1 MYDRVFQTSL
11 KFVVAVVLAVCG
23 TSTARAEVSRA
34 DSLPTAAGTISIN
47 LVTPLEGAI
56 SDDDLAIAAII
67 TSTFQLNSVKAQV
80 DGREISLTYS
90 STAICNGSACNAGWS
105 GTLSLAGLTRGAK
118 TLVVTATDVF
128 GGSNGMQRPFIYDR
142 PPQVTV
148 TSPIAESVTG
158 LTLRV
163 KAECADDNPAGCSSI
178 SVYYQHPSFAPG
190 TSGTVAAVNQSS
202 FDQDVTLPARIKE
215 LVTDGN
221 MLILGVRG
229 TDSANQTRTVTRII
243 YVQQNSRLIEV
254 ESFAGRILDVQGDR
268 VLLLNNP
275 GTAANSLK
283 IRSRSTGN
291 ESIIPLNGQVV
302 TAGFLSTKGAV
313 FSATD
318 SATVAPAGRVY
329 ESRDGAL
336 LDLGELFTDV
346 KVTGD
351 YALWD
356 TFDRALSRPVLPRRN
371 LSSGI
376 TSQVATE
383 TNAGGAADV
392 AGNGDVV
399 YTLATARDAQGR
411 DLYNIYRYR
420 GGSSSQLTNDAADF
434 ANGYPVTDGNSV
446 VYQRQ
451 PRSPQSSDYTLSLID
466 SSNSRI
472 DLASQSRALSRGE
485 YQAAGGWVA
494 FPKINGGASQ
504 VWTRSPSGV
513 LQQITFFGTNSLTN
527 QLSANG
533 EVVLTNSGRMYLQRT
548 GEPPFDFAA
557 SSRLKAFTVGD
568 QWYAFLGRTLFRLP
582 VAAELAPVLLTDSQ
596 TGRAII
602 LSSVTHL
609 RDPLPFASDTNL
621 ASDRRTRLLL
631 FARNV
636 DWLRVNPN
644 APLTVL
650 AEDSSHRTF
659 NLTVEHAAVH
669 PNLNWLTEIVV
680 RLPDELSNGGVLK
693 ITVNAAGFVSNQ
705 TSVTIVPAP

>member
-1 MYDRVFQTSL
+1 MNGRFLPKSL
-11 KFVVAVVLAVCG
+11 KLVVAVVLAVCAF
-23 TSTARAEVSRA
+23 SIARAKTSRA
-34 DSLPTAAGTISIN
+34 VSQSAGTFSIN

-56 SDDDLAIAAII
+56 SDNDLAIAAIV

-90 STAICNGSACNAGWS
+90 TTAICNGSACNAGWS
-105 GTLSLAGLTRGAK
+105 GTLSLAGLSRGAK

-128 GGSNGMQRPFIYDR
+128 GDSGVKERSFIYDR
-142 PPQVTV
+142 PPQLTV
-148 TSPIAESVTG
+148 TSPITESVTG
-158 LTLRV
+158 LSLRV
-163 KAECADDNPAGCSSI
+163 KANCVDDNPAGCSSI

-190 TSGTVAAVNQSS
+190 TSGTVATVNQST
-202 FDQDVTLPARIKE
+202 FDQDVTLPASIKE

-229 TDSANQTRTVTRII
+229 TDSANQTHSVTRII

-254 ESFAGRILDVQGDR
+254 ESFIGRILDVQGDR

-275 GTAANSLK
+275 GTTGNILK
-283 IRSRSTGN
+283 IRSRSTGD
-291 ESIIPLNGQVV
+291 ESVIPLNGQVV

-329 ESRDGAL
+329 ELRDGAL
-336 LDLGELFTDV
+336 LDLGELFIDL

-356 TFDRALSRPVLPRRN
+356 TFDRTVSRPVLLTRD

-376 TSQVATE
+376 TTQVAAD

-420 GGSSSQLTNDAADF
+420 GGNSSQLTNDAANF
-434 ANGYPVTDGNSV
+434 ANSSPVTDGSNV

-451 PRSPQSSDYTLSLID
+451 PRSPQPSDYILSAID
-466 SSNSRI
+466 SSNGRT

-494 FPKINGGASQ
+494 FPKIAGGASQ

-513 LQQITFFGTNSLTN
+513 VQQITFFGTNSLTN

-533 EVVLTNSGRMYLQRT
+533 EVVLTNSGRMYLQRA
-548 GEPPFDFAA
+548 GDPLFDFAA

-582 VAAELAPVLLTDSQ
+582 LATELAPVLLTDGQ
-596 TGRAII
+596 TGRAIV
-602 LSSVTHL
+602 LSSVTHQS
-609 RDPLPFASDTNL
+609 DPLPFASGANL
-621 ASDRRTRLLL
+621 TGDRRTRLLL
-631 FARNV
+631 FARNI

-644 APLTVL
+644 TPLSVQ
-650 AEDSSHRTF
+650 AEDASHRVF
-659 NLTVEHAAVH
+659 NLTVERATVN
-669 PNLNWLTEIVV
+669 PNMNWLTEIVV
-680 RLPDELSNGGVLK
+680 SLPEELSNGGKLQLTLDVGGFASNK
-693 ITVNAAGFVSNQ
+693 I
-705 TSVTIVPAP
+705 SVTITRAP